1 MNSQRARSDLCVCVC
16 VCVVPGQLGN
26 GTESALGDLPI
37 YSSALPS
44 SPPPSKTG
52 LIVVYDVFAFQVPNT
67 RAQCDRLA
75 QLLGCNVVLP
85 DFYRGGVSPMS
96 DPSLGDFMTWVNSG
110 NRRWE
115 RCVICVE
122 GASAEQVAVT
132 VVLSALRQQRSCVLT
147 RIVSHR

>member
-1 MNSQRARSDLCVCVC
+1 MGERRKGVSVFKSSHQKLTPGYCLPLVLYSQ
-16 VCVVPGQLGN
+16 PGQLGN
-26 GTESALGDLPI
+26 GTESSLGDLPI

-44 SPPPSKTG
+44 SPTPSKTG

-96 DPSLGDFMTWVNSG
+96 DPSLGDFMAWVNSG

-115 RCVICVE
+115 RCVICMQ
-122 GASAEQVAVT
+122 GASAE
-132 VVLSALRQQRSCVLT
+132 
-147 RIVSHR
+147 

>member
-26 GTESALGDLPI
+26 GTESALGD
-37 YSSALPS
+37 LPS